1 MENSYFCRVLNS
13 TNMKRFLQW
22 IWVVVF
28 VGGQMEEYNLF
39 DTPKLVLD
47 IVGTNGE
54 EKRIELE
61 AKEMW

>member
-1 MENSYFCRVLNS
+1 
-13 TNMKRFLQW
+13 MKRFLQW